1 MNRCMGLWMMAIV
14 LAGTAFA
21 APPTPFESLARMPVE
36 EVTVFKDGHAF
47 VLHSGRMPVDEAGR
61 VVMDYLPNP
70 VIGTFWPFSA
80 EKDAKLSSTTA
91 SRRKALV
98 PRTALTL
105 KELIEANVGADVR
118 VTEVPGTDGSTYSAK
133 ILGLPTQSGEEL
145 ESLDIP
151 YSGEKLSQRGDVA
164 LLETDEGVKVV
175 NLDRI
180 LDISFAGDYKTE
192 LPREEFRNML
202 TLRLDWSG
210 GAPQREAEV
219 GLLYLQRGIRWIPN
233 YKVAIDGEGEAI
245 VTLQATLINEIA
257 DLEDVTAHLVIG
269 VPTFAFQDTPD
280 PISLQETV
288 AQLSRHL
295 RQDSQTALGFSNA
308 LMTQQALPMAEF
320 RGRAETEAGPA
331 MDLGPE
337 VAGSAKSEDLFVF
350 TVEHVSLRKG
360 ERMVLPVTEFTIKY
374 KDVYSLDI
382 PFAPPTE
389 VWRNINSGRQAE
401 LARLF
406 SSPKVTHK
414 VRLFN
419 DTEYP
424 LTTAPALILLKDRL
438 LAQGLMTYTAV
449 GADTDLDITTAVDI
463 RVKKTDNETKRT
475 PNATIWQGDQYGRI
489 DLAGK
494 ITLTNYGEDTVEV
507 EVIRNVLGNVDSAD
521 NDGAIEM
528 VNIFEDASFTRGGAP
543 YPYWWGWF
551 SWPWWWHHFN
561 GIGRITWTAELA
573 PNEPMDLLYTW
584 NYYWR

>member
-1 MNRCMGLWMMAIV
+1 MKTCIGVWMIAV
-14 LAGTAFA
+14 LLTSTAFA
-21 APPTPFESLARMPVE
+21 APPTPFESLVRMPVE

-47 VLHSGRMPVDEAGR
+47 ILHSGRMPVDETGS

-80 EKDAKLSSTTA
+80 EKGAKLSATRS

-118 VTEVPGTDGSTYSAK
+118 VTEVSGTDKSTYSAK
-133 ILGLPTQSGEEL
+133 ILGLPTQSGDEL

-151 YSGEKLSQRGDVA
+151 YSGEKLSQRGDVV
-164 LLETDEGVKVV
+164 LLETDDGVKVV

-180 LDISFAGDYKTE
+180 QDISFVGDYKTE

-202 TLRLDWSG
+202 TLQLDWEGSS
-210 GAPQREAEV
+210 PQPEAEV

-233 YKVAIDGEGEAI
+233 YKIAIDGEGQAT

-257 DLEDVTAHLVIG
+257 DLKDVTAHLVIG
-269 VPTFAFQDTPD
+269 VPTFIFQDIPD

-320 RGRAETEAGPA
+320 RGRVEAEAAPT

-337 VAGSAKSEDLFVF
+337 VAGSGKSEDLFVF

-360 ERMVLPVTEFTIKY
+360 ERMVLPVAEFTIEY
-374 KDVYSLDI
+374 KDVYTLDI
-382 PFAPPTE
+382 PFAPPAE
-389 VWRNINSGRQAE
+389 VWRNFDSRQQAE

-406 SSPKVTHK
+406 SSPKAMHK
-414 VRLFN
+414 LRLFN
-419 DTEYP
+419 DAEYP

-438 LAQGLMTYTAV
+438 LAQGLMTYTAA

-463 RVKKTDNETKRT
+463 
-475 PNATIWQGDQYGRI
+475 
-489 DLAGK
+489 DLVGK
-494 ITLTNYGEDTVEV
+494 ITLTNYREDTVEV
-507 EVIRNVLGNVDSAD
+507 EITRNVLGNIDSAD
-521 NDGAIEM
+521 NNGIVEM
-528 VNIFEDASFTRGGAP
+528 VNIFEDASFTGRGAR
-543 YPYWWGWF
+543 YPHWWGWY
-551 SWPWWWHHFN
+551 SWPSWWHHFN
-561 GIGRITWTAELA
+561 GVGKVTWSVKLE
-573 PNEPMDLLYTW
+573 PNEPMDLHYTW